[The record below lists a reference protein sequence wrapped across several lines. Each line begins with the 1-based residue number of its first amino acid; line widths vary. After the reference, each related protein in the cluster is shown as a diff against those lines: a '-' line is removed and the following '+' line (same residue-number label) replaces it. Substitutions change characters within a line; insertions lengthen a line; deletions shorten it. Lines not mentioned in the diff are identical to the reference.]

1 MRISDALIRIVVIG
15 GALIA
20 APAFAFDGIKSTEA
34 GAIAPLS
41 PSEAFRF
48 GTSLLK
54 NGDKAKAV
62 ISLQY
67 AAEKGHPVAQ
77 WKLGRMYAEGD
88 GVDQNDLKAF
98 DYFRRIADAHADDNP
113 DGPQSRFVAN
123 AFVALG
129 HYYLE
134 GIPNTPVQ
142 RDAVRA
148 QEMFYY
154 AASYFR
160 DPDAQYYLA
169 RMYLDG
175 NGAQH
180 DARLAARWFALAA
193 HKEQCQAQAMLGAM
207 LFQGNDVPRQGA
219 RGLMWLM
226 LAKANAKAADQPWIT
241 KLHDAAVTQA
251 SDDERVMAVTLL
263 KRYIESRRE

>member
-1 MRISDALIRIVVIG
+1 MCDEDLWTDMIPDLAALGRIH
-15 GALIA
+15 
-20 APAFAFDGIKSTEA
+20 
-34 GAIAPLS
+34 
-41 PSEAFRF
+41 F
-48 GTSLLK
+48 GNVFEDTSLEGMARRVLALAPERFVLVGFSMGGGEVARYVANHGEDRLHSVVFAAAVPPYLLK
-54 NGDKAKAV
+54 
-62 ISLQY
+62 S
-67 AAEKGHPVAQ
+67 
-77 WKLGRMYAEGD
+77 
-88 GVDQNDLKAF
+88 
-98 DYFRRIADAHADDNP
+98 DDNP

-134 GIPNTPVQ
+134 GIPNTAVQ

-219 RGLMWLM
+219 RGR
-226 LAKANAKAADQPWIT
+226 
-241 KLHDAAVTQA
+241 
-251 SDDERVMAVTLL
+251 RVAT
-263 KRYIESRRE
+263 